1 MAKQSGTRSASD
13 GPEYAVRNVVGDT
26 PTCLVNVVVKE
37 PTLLK
42 PTSRQISATD
52 SPVVRSR
59 WRARSSRRLIR
70 Y

>member
-1 MAKQSGTRSASD
+1 MIDAISH
-13 GPEYAVRNVVGDT
+13 
-26 PTCLVNVVVKE
+26 VNVWVEDQDEAKAFYTE
-37 PTLLK
+37 KLGTLLN

-52 SPVVRSR
+52 SSVVRRR